1 MVISKFLTVWISRIS
16 AKDRRNRLKRRRG
29 GAAFHRFH
37 AIVARPHTTSA
48 NYRWAKGRK
57 WDEREEGRCG
67 VDVSLRNA
75 RRMQSTGKVAGFR
88 GNRESRWWAPP
99 PPSPS
104 PVTFAQVVESGG
116 GRRGEERRRRAGR
129 QSATVPNGG
138 EESGEAEG
146 KGPGRG
152 HPPPPPSHS
161 PAHPDY
167 PQPGAGH
174 TVMSIEEVLNF
185 HSAAKFFILPSNFS
199 KNSTFLRIFHLR
211 NSNHRTDRRCLN
223 R

>member
-1 MVISKFLTVWISRIS
+1 MW
-16 AKDRRNRLKRRRG
+16 
-29 GAAFHRFH
+29 
-37 AIVARPHTTSA
+37 TS
-48 NYRWAKGRK
+48 
-57 WDEREEGRCG
+57 RCG
-67 VDVSLRNA
+67 MHVECKAPARSLDFEG
-75 RRMQSTGKVAGFR
+75 TGRVAG
-88 GNRESRWWAPP
+88 GPPP

-185 HSAAKFFILPSNFS
+185 HSAAKFFILPFNFS

>member
-1 MVISKFLTVWISRIS
+1 MDLTYLREGSAEQIKTTEGRSGIPSVSRHRRTPAYNFRQLSVGEGKEMGRERRGEVWCGRLVAECTSNAKHRQGRWISREP
-16 AKDRRNRLKRRRG
+16 G
-29 GAAFHRFH
+29 
-37 AIVARPHTTSA
+37 
-48 NYRWAKGRK
+48 
-57 WDEREEGRCG
+57 E
-67 VDVSLRNA
+67 SLV
-75 RRMQSTGKVAGFR
+75 G
-88 GNRESRWWAPP
+88 PP
-99 PPSPS
+99 LPPSPS